1 MSENKIVLTPADE
14 KAISARDA
22 VFLLNKGAALYAK
35 GDYKTATEYYR
46 LAAAMGDDQAIANLG
61 YVYLY
66 GRATEP
72 NLSIAMGYFKI
83 AAAMD
88 NVDGA
93 YKLGDIYGSDKWGVI
108 DTELSL
114 YYYRMA
120 AALLIDGQCD
130 PDNVIECDS
139 LKGYPSLCFALGREM
154 SLKGKMATNL
164 SVSYQFLKLAEIGY
178 KTALAAGMDYYG
190 GCLAAVEELLND
202 VQYDMVRDKF
212 DDAVAADD
220 GETDFSA
227 KQKRTGKIMPS

>member
-1 MSENKIVLTPADE
+1 M
-14 KAISARDA
+14 
-22 VFLLNKGAALYAK
+22 
-35 GDYKTATEYYR
+35 
-46 LAAAMGDDQAIANLG
+46 
-61 YVYLY
+61 
-66 GRATEP
+66 
-72 NLSIAMGYFKI
+72 SIAMGYFKI

-154 SLKGKMATNL
+154 SLKGNMATNL

-202 VQYDMVRDKF
+202 MQYDMVRDKF

-220 GETDFSA
+220 EEADFSA
-227 KQKRTGKIMPS
+227 KQKRSGKIMPS

>member
-22 VFLLNKGAALYAK
+22 VFLLNKGSALYAK
-35 GDYKTATEYYR
+35 GDYKNA
-46 LAAAMGDDQAIANLG
+46 GQPNIIALPRPWVTIRPLPISDMFI
-61 YVYLY
+61 YT

-139 LKGYPSLCFALGREM
+139 LKGYPSLCFALGRGNVVEGQYGNQ
-154 SLKGKMATNL
+154 SFGVI
-164 SVSYQFLKLAEIGY
+164 SVF
-178 KTALAAGMDYYG
+178 KT
-190 GCLAAVEELLND
+190 CRN
-202 VQYDMVRDKF
+202 R
-212 DDAVAADD
+212 
-220 GETDFSA
+220 
-227 KQKRTGKIMPS
+227 I